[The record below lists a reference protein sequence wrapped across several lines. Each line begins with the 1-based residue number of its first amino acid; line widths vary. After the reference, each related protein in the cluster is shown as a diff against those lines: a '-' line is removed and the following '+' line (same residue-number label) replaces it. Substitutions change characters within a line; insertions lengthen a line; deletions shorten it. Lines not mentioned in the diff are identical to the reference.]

1 MVAAGAPDPL
11 TEIGE
16 AHVRD
21 DRAVKTAGPS
31 AVGAEAAAA
40 LAAGPGSFWVHVDLD
55 ALSTEAMPAVDYLL
69 PGGLDWEELTALLR
83 ALTASPVLLGVDVTI
98 YNPSLD
104 PERRLA
110 PDIVRML
117 AKGMGV
123 A

>member
-1 MVAAGAPDPL
+1 M
-11 TEIGE
+11 
-16 AHVRD
+16 
-21 DRAVKTAGPS
+21 
-31 AVGAEAAAA
+31 
-40 LAAGPGSFWVHVDLD
+40 HVDLD

-83 ALTASPVLLGVDVTI
+83 PLTASPVLLGVDVTI